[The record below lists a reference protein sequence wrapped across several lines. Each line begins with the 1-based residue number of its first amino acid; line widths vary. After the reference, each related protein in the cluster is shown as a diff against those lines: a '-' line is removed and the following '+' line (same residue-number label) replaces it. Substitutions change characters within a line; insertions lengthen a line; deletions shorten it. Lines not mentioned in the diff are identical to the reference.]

1 MVSNSSMKWDS
12 ESSVF
17 EGILSLFA
25 HLNDHLESPKW
36 TSIGDDSDPGDDHFC
51 FCQMK
56 GAQDETNKVI
66 FEKGLEVRK
75 MWVESSTSRLR
86 ATFLDDVKLWNE
98 SETPKSI
105 RDFPKNDLSQNM
117 LLPNCAKAKQWHGFL
132 FEHWWVDFFL
142 QRFAKVMIL
151 QSPIQRF

>member
-1 MVSNSSMKWDS
+1 MKLDS

-25 HLNDHLESPKW
+25 HLNDHLEPPKW

-75 MWVESSTSRLR
+75 MWVESSTRRLR
-86 ATFLDDVKLWNE
+86 ATFWDDVKLMWNE

-105 RDFPKNDLSQNM
+105 RDFPKNDMSQNM
-117 LLPNCAKAKQWHGFL
+117 LFRRIAKKQKQWDGF
-132 FEHWWVDFFL
+132 FV
-142 QRFAKVMIL
+142 
-151 QSPIQRF
+151 